1 MISPRSKSLCLVLAI
16 IGNLILIAGLHRYYT
31 GRYITGTIM
40 LLTMGGFFVWT
51 VIDVITLLTNG
62 YLDSQRRPVKQWIL

>member
-1 MISPRSKSLCLVLAI
+1 MISPRSKSLCLVLAV

>member
-51 VIDVITLLTNG
+51 IIDVVTLLTNG

>member
-51 VIDVITLLTNG
+51 VIDVVTLLTNG

>member
-16 IGNLILIAGLHRYYT
+16 IGNLTLIAGLHRYYT

-62 YLDSQRRPVKQWIL
+62 YLDSQRRPVRQWIL